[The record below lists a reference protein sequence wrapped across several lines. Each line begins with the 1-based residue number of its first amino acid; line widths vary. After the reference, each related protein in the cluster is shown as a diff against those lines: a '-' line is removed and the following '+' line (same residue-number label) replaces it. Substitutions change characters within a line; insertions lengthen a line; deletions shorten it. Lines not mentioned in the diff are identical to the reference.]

1 MSDNLDNLDNHHN
14 RTEQPAQHAQ
24 HAERSKTLEANVPD
38 TQASNAPN
46 ANTSASM
53 TLSATQKKYLP
64 YVLAVALFM
73 QILDA
78 TILNTSLPQMAQAL
92 GESPLKM
99 QWAVISYALTL
110 AIFIPISGFLADK
123 YGTRR
128 VFLSAIVIFCM
139 GSLLC
144 AASTTLDFLVASRVV
159 QGIGGAMMTPVAR
172 LILVKSYPRNQL
184 LTVMNFAVIPALIA
198 PLVGPLLGGY
208 LVQYASWHWI
218 FLMNIPMGV
227 FGFMVAKKLVPAIFE
242 DTKRLDWTGFLL
254 FAAAACG
261 LTLAVEFGSRVG
273 QGSIGVMLVMA
284 ASALLA
290 GYVWHARRQV
300 APLFPLSLF
309 DIRTFRIGIIG
320 NLLTRLGISAVPFL
334 LPLLLQVVFEYS
346 PSQAGWLLAPI
357 AVGAIGVKP
366 FVSKLIQRYSYGTV
380 LVYNTSILGV
390 LIILL
395 AQFNDASQW
404 LWFIPLLTIMGAC
417 NSLQFSAMNTITI
430 GDLQGMQTSS
440 GNSLMAVNQQLAI
453 SFGIAFGAAM
463 LTLLRE
469 RFALTDLVAFQ
480 TTYWLLGILTL
491 LSGLYFL
498 RLKPEDGRGL
508 Y

>member
-1 MSDNLDNLDNHHN
+1 MPDIPDKNTAILTNNTTQIILS
-14 RTEQPAQHAQ
+14 PIQH
-24 HAERSKTLEANVPD
+24 
-38 TQASNAPN
+38 
-46 ANTSASM
+46 
-53 TLSATQKKYLP
+53 KYLP

-78 TILNTSLPQMAQAL
+78 TILNTSLPQMAGAL

-123 YGTRR
+123 HGTRR
-128 VFLSAIVIFCM
+128 VFLAAIIIFSI
-139 GSLLC
+139 GSVLC
-144 AASTTLDFLVASRVV
+144 AASPTLDFLIAARVL

-208 LVQYASWHWI
+208 IVQYTSWHWI
-218 FLMNIPMGV
+218 FLINVPMGIA
-227 FGFMVAKKLVPAIFE
+227 GFIMAKKLVPALFE

-261 LTLAVEFGSRVG
+261 MTLAVELGSQSG
-273 QGSIGVMLVMA
+273 HAMTGLMLAGVA
-284 ASALLA
+284 ALLLG
-290 GYVWHARRQV
+290 GYVWHAKRRL
-300 APLFPLSLF
+300 APLFPLTLF
-309 DIRTFRIGIIG
+309 NIRTFRIGITG
-320 NLLTRLGISAVPFL
+320 NLFTRIGISAVPFL

-366 FVSKLIQRYSYGTV
+366 FVSKIIQRYSYRNV
-380 LVYNTSILGV
+380 LVANTFLLGA
-390 LIILL
+390 LIIML
-395 AQFNDASQW
+395 AQFSDASQW
-404 LWFIPLLTIMGAC
+404 RWFIPILTVMGAC

-430 GDLQGMQTSS
+430 GDLQGTQTSS

-453 SFGIAFGAAM
+453 SFGIAFGAAV
-463 LTLLRE
+463 LNILGE
-469 RFALTDLVAFQ
+469 RMQLDILSAFQ
-480 TTYWLLGILTL
+480 STYWLLGIMTI

>member
-1 MSDNLDNLDNHHN
+1 M
-14 RTEQPAQHAQ
+14 
-24 HAERSKTLEANVPD
+24 V
-38 TQASNAPN
+38 
-46 ANTSASM
+46 
-53 TLSATQKKYLP
+53 TLSAAQDKYLP

-78 TILNTSLPQMAQAL
+78 TILNTALPQMAQAL

-128 VFLSAIVIFCM
+128 VFLSAIIVFCI

-144 AASTTLDFLVASRVV
+144 AAAPNLEFLIGSRIV
-159 QGIGGAMMTPVAR
+159 QGVGGAMMTPVAR
-172 LILVKSYPRNQL
+172 LILVKSYPRNKL

-198 PLVGPLLGGY
+198 PLLGPLLGGY

-218 FLMNIPMGV
+218 FLINIPMGIL
-227 FGFMVAKKLVPAIFE
+227 GFVMGKKLVPALFE
-242 DTKRLDWTGFLL
+242 EGTKSLDWRGFIL

-261 LTLAVEFGSRVG
+261 LSLAVEFGAHPGRG
-273 QGSIGVMLVMA
+273 LYGL
-284 ASALLA
+284 LLA
-290 GYVWHARRQV
+290 LIAFVLLGIYVWHARRYNK
-300 APLFPLSLF
+300 PLFPLSLF
-309 DIRTFRIGIIG
+309 SIRTFRIGIVG
-320 NLLTRLGISAVPFL
+320 NLFTRFGISAVPFL

-366 FVSKLIQRYSYGTV
+366 FVSKLIQRYSYRKV
-380 LVYNTSILGV
+380 LFINTSLLGL
-390 LIILL
+390 LIIAL
-395 AQFNDASQW
+395 AQFNDAGQW
-404 LWFIPLLTIMGAC
+404 PWFIPVLTLMGAC
-417 NSLQFSAMNTITI
+417 NSMQFSAMNTITI
-430 GDLQGMQTSS
+430 GDLQGQQISS

-453 SFGIAFGAAM
+453 GFGIASGAA
-463 LTLLRE
+463 LLNLLRE
-469 RFALTDLVAFQ
+469 RLQLDMLLAFQ
-480 TTYWLLGILTL
+480 TTYWILGIVTI
-491 LSGLYFL
+491 LSGLHFL
-498 RLKPEDGRGL
+498 RLKTKDGQGL

>member
-1 MSDNLDNLDNHHN
+1 MAD
-14 RTEQPAQHAQ
+14 T
-24 HAERSKTLEANVPD
+24 PD
-38 TQASNAPN
+38 TPNTLNKNADTLT
-46 ANTSASM
+46 ATSSTI
-53 TLSATQKKYLP
+53 TLSPIQHKYLP

-128 VFLSAIVIFCM
+128 VFLAAIIIFCV

-144 AASTTLDFLVASRVV
+144 AASPTLDFLIASRVV

-208 LVQYASWHWI
+208 IVQYASWHWI
-218 FLMNIPMGV
+218 FLINVPMGIA
-227 FGFMVAKKLVPAIFE
+227 GFIMAKKLVPALYE

-261 LTLAVEFGSRVG
+261 MTLAVELGSQTEG
-273 QGSIGVMLVMA
+273 AITGLGLALIA
-284 ASALLA
+284 ALLLS
-290 GYVWHARRQV
+290 GYVWHAKHRL
-300 APLFPLSLF
+300 APLFPLTLF
-309 DIRTFRIGIIG
+309 HIRTFRIGITG
-320 NLLTRLGISAVPFL
+320 NLFTRLGISAVPFL

-366 FVSKLIQRYSYGTV
+366 FVSKLIQRFSYRKV
-380 LVYNTSILGV
+380 LVANTFLLGV
-390 LIILL
+390 LIIML

-404 LWFIPLLTIMGAC
+404 LWFIPILTVMGAC

-430 GDLQGMQTSS
+430 GDLQGIQTSS

-453 SFGIAFGAAM
+453 SFGIAFGAA
-463 LTLLRE
+463 LLNILRE
-469 RFALTDLVAFQ
+469 RLQLDILMAFQ
-480 TTYWLLGILTL
+480 TTYWVLGILTI

>member
-1 MSDNLDNLDNHHN
+1 MVTL
-14 RTEQPAQHAQ
+14 TAAQ
-24 HAERSKTLEANVPD
+24 D
-38 TQASNAPN
+38 
-46 ANTSASM
+46 
-53 TLSATQKKYLP
+53 KYLP

-128 VFLSAIVIFCM
+128 VFLSAIIIFCI
-139 GSLLC
+139 GSLFC
-144 AASTTLDFLVASRVV
+144 AAAQNLDFLIGARII
-159 QGIGGAMMTPVAR
+159 QALGGAMMTPVAR
-172 LILVKSYPRNQL
+172 LILVKSYPRNKL

-218 FLMNIPMGV
+218 FLINIPMGIV
-227 FGFMVAKKLVPAIFE
+227 GFIMGKKLVPALFE
-242 DTKRLDWTGFLL
+242 EGANRLDWRGFLL

-261 LTLAVEFGSRVG
+261 LTLAVEFGSQTGRGIFGLSLTV
-273 QGSIGVMLVMA
+273 IA
-284 ASALLA
+284 ATLLG
-290 GYVWHARRQV
+290 GYVWHAKRSLK
-300 APLFPLSLF
+300 PLFPLSLF
-309 DIRTFRIGIIG
+309 EVRTFRIGIVG
-320 NLLTRLGISAVPFL
+320 NLFTRFGISAVPFL
-334 LPLLLQVVFEYS
+334 LPLLLQVVFEYT

-366 FVSKLIQRYSYGTV
+366 FVSKIIQRYSYRKV
-380 LVYNTSILGV
+380 LFYNTSLLGV
-390 LIILL
+390 LIIVL
-395 AQFNDASQW
+395 AQFSDASQW
-404 LWFIPLLTIMGAC
+404 LWFIPVLTLMGAC
-417 NSLQFSAMNTITI
+417 NSMQFSAMNTITI
-430 GDLQGMQTSS
+430 GDLQGATISS

-453 SFGIAFGAAM
+453 SFGIASGAA
-463 LTLLRE
+463 LLNLLRE
-469 RFALTDLVAFQ
+469 RFELDTLMAFQ
-480 TTYWLLGILTL
+480 TTYWILGIITIV
-491 LSGLYFL
+491 SGLHFL

>member
-1 MSDNLDNLDNHHN
+1 MV
-14 RTEQPAQHAQ
+14 
-24 HAERSKTLEANVPD
+24 TL
-38 TQASNAPN
+38 T
-46 ANTSASM
+46 
-53 TLSATQKKYLP
+53 ATQSKYLP

-128 VFLSAIVIFCM
+128 IFLSAIVIFSI

-144 AASTTLDFLVASRVV
+144 AAAPTLNLLIGSRII

-198 PLVGPLLGGY
+198 PLVGPVLGGY
-208 LVQYASWHWI
+208 IVEYTSWHWI
-218 FLMNIPMGV
+218 FLINIPMGLA
-227 FGFMVAKKLVPAIFE
+227 GFVLGKKLVPPLFE
-242 DTKRLDWTGFLL
+242 DTKRLDWLGFGL

-261 LTLAVEFGSRVG
+261 FTLAVEFGSQVG
-273 QGSIGVMLVMA
+273 RGLYGLMFAIA
-284 ASALLA
+284 ASILLGA
-290 GYVWHARRQV
+290 YVAHAKRQE

-309 DIRTFRIGIIG
+309 NIRTFKIGITG
-320 NLLTRLGISAVPFL
+320 NLFTRLGISAVPFL

-346 PSQAGWLLAPI
+346 PSKAGWLLAPI
-357 AVGAIGVKP
+357 AIGAMGIKP
-366 FVSKLIQRYSYGTV
+366 LVSKIIQRYSYRKV
-380 LVYNTSILGV
+380 LVYNTTLIGILI
-390 LIILL
+390 LLL
-395 AQFNDASQW
+395 AQFNDPSKW
-404 LWFIPLLTIMGAC
+404 LWFVPLLIIMGAC
-417 NSLQFSAMNTITI
+417 NSMQFSAMNTITI
-430 GDLQGMQTSS
+430 GDLEGAQTSS

-453 SFGIAFGAAM
+453 SFGIAFGAA
-463 LTLLRE
+463 LLNLLRE
-469 RFALTDLVAFQ
+469 QFNLDTLTAFQ
-480 TTYWLLGILTL
+480 TTYWILGALTI

>member
-1 MSDNLDNLDNHHN
+1 M
-14 RTEQPAQHAQ
+14 
-24 HAERSKTLEANVPD
+24 V
-38 TQASNAPN
+38 
-46 ANTSASM
+46 
-53 TLSATQKKYLP
+53 TLSPTQEKYLP

-78 TILNTSLPQMAQAL
+78 TILNTSLPQMAEAL

-128 VFLSAIVIFCM
+128 VFLSAIIIFSI

-144 AASTTLDFLVASRVV
+144 AASPTLNLLIGSRVV

-172 LILVKSYPRNQL
+172 LILVKSYPRNKL

-198 PLVGPLLGGY
+198 PLVGPVLGGY
-208 LVQYASWHWI
+208 IVQYSSWHWI
-218 FLMNIPMGV
+218 FLINIPMGV
-227 FGFMVAKKLVPAIFE
+227 LGFIMGRMLVPALFE
-242 DTKRLDWTGFLL
+242 DAKRLDWTGFIL

-261 LTLAVEFGSRVG
+261 FTLAVEFGSQSGRG
-273 QGSIGVMLVMA
+273 LYGL
-284 ASALLA
+284 LLA
-290 GYVWHARRQV
+290 TIASVLIGAYVWHAKHRQ

-309 DIRTFRIGIIG
+309 NIRTFRIGITG
-320 NLLTRLGISAVPFL
+320 NLFTRLGISAVPFL
-334 LPLLLQVVFEYS
+334 LPLLLQVVFQYS

-357 AVGAIGVKP
+357 AIGAIGIKP
-366 FVSKLIQRYSYGTV
+366 WVSKIIQRYSYRTV
-380 LVYNTSILGV
+380 LVYNTLLMGF

-395 AQFNDASQW
+395 AQFNDPSYW
-404 LWFIPLLTIMGAC
+404 IWYIPVLIIMGAC
-417 NSLQFSAMNTITI
+417 NSMQFSAMNTLTI
-430 GDLQGMQTSS
+430 GDLEGAETSS

-453 SFGIAFGAAM
+453 GFGIALGAAV
-463 LTLLRE
+463 LNLLRE
-469 RFALTDLVAFQ
+469 RMQLDMLMAFQ
-480 TTYWLLGILTL
+480 TTYWILGILTI
-491 LSGLYFL
+491 LSGLHFL

>member
-1 MSDNLDNLDNHHN
+1 MV
-14 RTEQPAQHAQ
+14 
-24 HAERSKTLEANVPD
+24 TL
-38 TQASNAPN
+38 T
-46 ANTSASM
+46 
-53 TLSATQKKYLP
+53 ATQNKYLP

-128 VFLSAIVIFCM
+128 VFLSAIIIFCI

-144 AASTTLDFLVASRVV
+144 AAATNLGFLIGARVI
-159 QGIGGAMMTPVAR
+159 QALGGAMMTPVAR

-218 FLMNIPMGV
+218 FLINIPMGIV
-227 FGFMVAKKLVPAIFE
+227 GFILGKNLVPALFE
-242 DTKRLDWTGFLL
+242 DTQRLDWSGFIL

-261 LTLAVEFGSRVG
+261 LTLAVELGAQPGRG
-273 QGSIGVMLVMA
+273 IYGMLLVVA
-284 ASALLA
+284 ALVLLA
-290 GYVWHARRQV
+290 AYVWHAKRRQ

-309 DIRTFRIGIIG
+309 SIRTFRIGIVG
-320 NLLTRLGISAVPFL
+320 NLFTRLGISAVPFL
-334 LPLLLQVVFEYS
+334 LPLLLQVVFEFT

-366 FVSKLIQRYSYGTV
+366 FVSKIIQRYSYRKV
-380 LVYNTSILGV
+380 LIYNTSLLGI

-395 AQFNDASQW
+395 AQFNNPTHW
-404 LWFIPLLTIMGAC
+404 PWFIPILTLMGAC
-417 NSLQFSAMNTITI
+417 NSMQFSAMNTITI
-430 GDLQGMQTSS
+430 GDLQGAQTSS
-440 GNSLMAVNQQLAI
+440 GNSLMAVNQQLAV

-463 LTLLRE
+463 LNFMRE
-469 RFALTDLVAFQ
+469 RLHIDTLTAFHL
-480 TTYWLLGILTL
+480 TYWLLGILTI
-491 LSGLYFL
+491 LSGLHFM
-498 RLKPEDGRGL
+498 RLKPSDGQGL

>member
-1 MSDNLDNLDNHHN
+1 MV
-14 RTEQPAQHAQ
+14 
-24 HAERSKTLEANVPD
+24 TLTP
-38 TQASNAPN
+38 TQD
-46 ANTSASM
+46 
-53 TLSATQKKYLP
+53 KYLP

-110 AIFIPISGFLADK
+110 AIFIPLSGFLADK

-128 VFLSAIVIFCM
+128 VFLSAIIIFCI

-144 AASTTLDFLVASRVV
+144 AASPTLGLLVGARII

-172 LILVKSYPRNQL
+172 LILVKSYPRNKL
-184 LTVMNFAVIPALIA
+184 LTVMNFAVIPALVA
-198 PLVGPLLGGY
+198 PLVGPVLGGY
-208 LVQYASWHWI
+208 IVQYTSWHWI
-218 FLMNIPMGV
+218 FLINIPMGAL
-227 FGFMVAKKLVPAIFE
+227 GYIMGKKLVPALFE
-242 DTKRLDWTGFLL
+242 DTHGLDWSGFLL

-261 LTLAVEFGSRVG
+261 FTLAVEFGAQTGRG
-273 QGSIGVMLVMA
+273 FYGL
-284 ASALLA
+284 LLA
-290 GYVWHARRQV
+290 LIASILIGGYIWHAKRQP
-300 APLFPLSLF
+300 ASLFPLALF
-309 DIRTFRIGIIG
+309 DVRTFRTGITG
-320 NLLTRLGISAVPFL
+320 NLFTRLGISAVPFL

-357 AVGAIGVKP
+357 AIGAIGIKP
-366 FVSKLIQRYSYGTV
+366 FVSKIIQRFSYRKV
-380 LVYNTSILGV
+380 LVYNTSLMGL
-390 LIILL
+390 LIIVL
-395 AQFNDASQW
+395 AQFSESSQW
-404 LWFIPLLTIMGAC
+404 LLFVPILTVMGAC

-430 GDLQGMQTSS
+430 GDLQGTQTSS

-453 SFGIAFGAAM
+453 GFGIAFGAAV
-463 LTLLRE
+463 LNILRE
-469 RFALTDLVAFQ
+469 RMQMDTLAAFQ
-480 TTYWLLGILTL
+480 TTFWIMGVLTI
-491 LSGLYFL
+491 LSGLVFL

>member
-1 MSDNLDNLDNHHN
+1 MV
-14 RTEQPAQHAQ
+14 
-24 HAERSKTLEANVPD
+24 TL
-38 TQASNAPN
+38 T
-46 ANTSASM
+46 
-53 TLSATQKKYLP
+53 ATQDKHLP

-128 VFLSAIVIFCM
+128 IFLTAIVIFSI

-144 AASTTLDFLVASRVV
+144 AASPTLDFLIGSRVI

-172 LILVKSYPRNQL
+172 LILVKSYPRNKL
-184 LTVMNFAVIPALIA
+184 LTVMNFAVIPALVA
-198 PLVGPLLGGY
+198 PLVGPVLGGY
-208 LVQYASWHWI
+208 IVQYASWHWI
-218 FLMNIPMGV
+218 FLINIPMGAL
-227 FGFMVAKKLVPAIFE
+227 GFVMGKKLVPALFE
-242 DTKRLDWTGFLL
+242 DTQRLDWLGFGL

-261 LTLAVEFGSRVG
+261 FTLAVEFGSQVG
-273 QGSIGVMLVMA
+273 RGMYGLLLAVA
-284 ASALLA
+284 ASVLLGA
-290 GYVWHARRQV
+290 YVAHAKRRPT
-300 APLFPLSLF
+300 PLFPLSLF
-309 DIRTFRIGIIG
+309 DIRTFRIGITG
-320 NLLTRLGISAVPFL
+320 NLFTRLGISAVPFL

-357 AVGAIGVKP
+357 AIGAIGIKP
-366 FVSKLIQRYSYGTV
+366 WVSKIIQRFSYRKV
-380 LVYNTSILGV
+380 LVLNTLLIGI

-395 AQFNDASQW
+395 AQFNDADNW
-404 LWFIPLLTIMGAC
+404 LWFIPLLILMGAC
-417 NSLQFSAMNTITI
+417 NSMQFSAMNTITI
-430 GDLQGMQTSS
+430 GDLEGVQTSS

-453 SFGIAFGAAM
+453 GFGIAFGAAV
-463 LTLLRE
+463 LNLLRE
-469 RFALTDLVAFQ
+469 RFGLDTLAAFQ
-480 TTYWLLGILTL
+480 TTYWVLGILTI